1 MFNALA
7 NNIGVELCEIYV
19 VPTVA
24 SFAEDSSSKVRRALA
39 SNFLNMCRSI
49 TKELFSKKMIPV
61 YEKLS
66 QDSLWIVRKIAC
78 LSIHHIAEI
87 CTPDNLG
94 KLLQIYK
101 CYTEDS
107 QKFVKNSALEVV
119 GYFTDVLP
127 KDSKL
132 NVRFILDFYVK
143 TVESLYQSNQVATQ
157 ADNETLYN
165 CAFNFPA
172 VLLFFGKE
180 SWLELRPIYIKMTA
194 DKYFKVRKSLASSIN
209 EVANIIGKKDTEQ
222 YLIPIFDRF
231 YREEGEIQRAIY
243 KTMPQFLLN
252 VNENKRIGYLE
263 KLRKMI
269 TGREKWRTKKECVDI
284 LGNLG
289 GVFDDDVAY
298 EQIFPICVKLCV
310 DEVAEVRMHA
320 AKSIKSLVVQFL
332 KDTKHREFVLEI
344 IKSFAMSLKYI
355 YRNQYICLIQE
366 MVNEKELVETYF
378 MEYIEF
384 LSRDKVE
391 NIKYNLCKL
400 VQAMINTKLYTDNK
414 IFRIIYLR
422 VINYKSKFVNE
433 VSSTLTKDVFKF
445 ESVEEEKSILEYEN
459 SNSLFN
465 NRMEILKDHKIA
477 TFIPGLTVSQNK
489 YLKENKSNSS
499 IIQKP
504 KITELAN
511 EEKISVESN
520 CTSQSNT
527 SDKIESEE
535 SISNTSVD
543 KDSEQSI
550 ISTDSVIDSAEGN

>member
-1 MFNALA
+1 M
-7 NNIGVELCEIYV
+7 CEIYV

-127 KDSKL
+127 KDNKL
-132 NVRFILDFYVK
+132 SVKFILDFYVK

-180 SWLELRPIYIKMTA
+180 SWVELRPIYIKMTA

-320 AKSIKSLVVQFL
+320 AKSIKSLIVQFL
-332 KDTKHREFVLEI
+332 KDTKHREFVIEI
-344 IKSFAMSLKYI
+344 IRGFAMSLKYI
-355 YRNQYICLIQE
+355 YRNQFICLIQE
-366 MVNEKELVETYF
+366 MVNEKELVETNF
-378 MEYIEF
+378 MEYLEY

-400 VQAMINTKLYTDNK
+400 VQAMLDTNLYNENK

-433 VSSTLTKDVFKF
+433 ISSTLPKDAFKF
-445 ESVEEEKSILEYEN
+445 ESTEEEKIILEYEY

-477 TFIPGLTVSQNK
+477 TFIPGLTISQNR
-489 YLKENKSNSS
+489 YLKENKSANTV
-499 IIQKP
+499 IQKSNNSNL
-504 KITELAN
+504 TN
-511 EEKISVESN
+511 EEKIIGNSDSN
-520 CTSQSNT
+520 SPSKT
-527 SDKIESEE
+527 SDMVKSED
-535 SISNTSVD
+535 SISNFSLNKSD
-543 KDSEQSI
+543 CESI
-550 ISTDSVIDSAEGN
+550 VSTDSIGDSNEEK